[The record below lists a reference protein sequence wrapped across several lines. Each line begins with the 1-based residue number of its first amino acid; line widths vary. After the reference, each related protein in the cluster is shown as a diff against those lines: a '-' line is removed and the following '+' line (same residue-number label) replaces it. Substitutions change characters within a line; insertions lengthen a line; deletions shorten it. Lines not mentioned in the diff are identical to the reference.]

1 MICGKILLRLEV
13 CLMYEYNFSD
23 FKKADDTKVDS
34 SRLASTPAKIDIFSQ
49 FEELDDINNSY
60 EDVSVLEQ
68 TFEEPIEAYNESLD
82 FINELDTSVEEDLDK
97 TMEIDTITDEVIENY
112 DRIINS
118 NDEVL
123 KNSDTIN
130 IENDEGLN
138 INEPATIQNEDV
150 REKKEPM
157 SIATA
162 FINCSVLGFITMF
175 FAYGM
180 FFYIMS
186 QI

>member
-1 MICGKILLRLEV
+1 
-13 CLMYEYNFSD
+13 MYEYDFSNF
-23 FKKADDTKVDS
+23 KRTNDTKVDS
-34 SRLASTPAKIDIFSQ
+34 SRLASTPAEVDIFSQ
-49 FEELDDINNSY
+49 FKELDDINNSH
-60 EDVSVLEQ
+60 EDVSILEQ
-68 TFEEPIEAYNESLD
+68 TFEEPIEAYSESLD
-82 FINELDTSVEEDLDK
+82 FINEIDTSIEEKLNK
-97 TMEIDTITDEVIENY
+97 TMEIDTINDEVLDNY

-118 NDEVL
+118 STDVIEVL
-123 KNSDTIN
+123 D
-130 IENDEGLN
+130 L
-138 INEPATIQNEDV
+138 NEPITIKNEEVNEVLDSNDGSVQNVDV
-150 REKKEPM
+150 KEKKEPM